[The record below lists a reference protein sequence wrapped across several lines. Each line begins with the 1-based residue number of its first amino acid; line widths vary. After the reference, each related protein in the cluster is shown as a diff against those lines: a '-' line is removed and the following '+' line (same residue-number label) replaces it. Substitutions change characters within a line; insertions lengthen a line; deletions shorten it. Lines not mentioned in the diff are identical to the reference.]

1 MADTIWVQ
9 IIKNRKAAIDAAKTG
24 LLTVRLQDF
33 SAVDP
38 PKVQTPAAWIWGGP
52 ETKLTESGSYE
63 SWKRQLCIEVWG
75 KGLDMEDLLGKI
87 HKALYAD
94 RQCESLAIDMVRTSV
109 EVQAVDPS
117 RSIGGMLI
125 MYDVQYRH
133 KVGDPYSQ

>member
-9 IIKNRKAAIDAAKTG
+9 IIKDVKSTIDAAKTG

-38 PKVQTPAAWIWGGP
+38 PKVQTPASWIWAGP
-52 ETKLTESGSYE
+52 ITKLTESGNYE

-94 RQCESLAIDMVRTSV
+94 RQRGGLAIDMAMTSV
-109 EVQAVDPS
+109 EVQAVDPV
-117 RSIGGMLI
+117 RSVGGMLI
-125 MYDVQYRH
+125 FYDVQYRH
-133 KVGDPYSQ
+133 RVGDPYNK